1 MGYRTA
7 FVTGAS
13 SGLGRALATALARE
27 GVFVGVAARRENE
40 LRELTKGMI
49 DRGGRARSYPL
60 DVSDVDATTATLRR
74 ADEEMEGIDLV
85 IANAGVS
92 NHCWSGKLTYAEC
105 ADIIATNVQGAVA
118 TLTALL
124 PTMVGRGRGHLVGV
138 SSLAQYRGLPSAA
151 AYSASKA
158 FLSTFLE
165 GLRVDLQG
173 TNVDI
178 TDLRP
183 GFVRTPMN
191 ERSKLP
197 SPFLIDLD
205 RAVNKMMSGI
215 HEKAAVVAF
224 PWHLAA
230 LVRAGVVLPA
240 SAYDRAVR
248 RIRGGRR

>member
-13 SGLGRALATALARE
+13 SGLGRALAAALARE
-27 GVFVGVAARRENE
+27 GVFVGVAARREDE
-40 LRELTKGMI
+40 LRDLAMGII

-60 DVSDVDATTATLRR
+60 DVSDVDATTATLKR

-92 NHCWSGKLTYAEC
+92 NHCWGGKLTYAEC
-105 ADIIATNVQGAVA
+105 ADIIAINVRGAVA

-124 PTMVGRGRGHLVGV
+124 PTMVVRGRGHLVGV

-183 GFVRTPMN
+183 GFVRTPLTAK
-191 ERSKLP
+191 SKLP
-197 SPFLIDLD
+197 MPFLLDLD
-205 RAVNKMMSGI
+205 HAVDKMMSGI
-215 HEKAAVVAF
+215 QQKAAVVAF
-224 PWHLAA
+224 PWQLAT
-230 LVRAGVVLPA
+230 LVRAGAVLPTA
-240 SAYDRAVR
+240 AYDRAVR
-248 RIRGGRR
+248 RIRGGQR